1 MAAEPPWGTS
11 RFGLNLQDLAAEPR
25 RRLWAGGWRRWTFP
39 ALWLVYLAQTAGGVS
54 RHAGGGWAV
63 VGYVIVAAF
72 AATYLLAIGAGW
84 AEQDAWFYGLYAGGF
99 ALTAAEAFLAR
110 SDAFVFF
117 IYLGVLTVAGVRRY
131 AAPIVAAMAAVT
143 LIVPAVTPGWGGPD
157 YADALVIVLVGFA
170 MYAFFAV
177 LQSNAELATARAEV
191 ARLAAENERTR
202 IARDLHDL
210 LGHSLTTI
218 TIKAGLARRL
228 AERGNHDRA
237 GTEIAEVEQL
247 SRRTLADVRAAV
259 AGHRDVTVTGELATA
274 REVLRAAGVEAEL
287 PGSVDVVDPTLS
299 ELFGWVLR
307 EAVTNVV
314 RHARATRCTVLL
326 GPSWI
331 EVTAN
336 GRGGMAGAGHGLT
349 GLRERVAAAAGTVH
363 VGPAHPGWRVRVDVP
378 SPPAGAAQP
387 DGGPV
392 LAADADVPAAR

>member
-1 MAAEPPWGTS
+1 MTDEPCGTN
-11 RFGLNLQDLAAEPR
+11 RFGLNLQALAAEPR

-39 ALWLVYLAQTAGGVS
+39 GLWLVYLAQTAGGVS
-54 RHAGGGWAV
+54 RHSSGAWAV

-84 AEQDAWFYGLYAGGF
+84 AQQDAWFYGLYLGGF

-110 SDAFVFF
+110 TDAFVFF
-117 IYLGVLTVAGVRRY
+117 IYLGVLTVAGLRRY
-131 AAPIVAAMAAVT
+131 AAPIVAAMAAIT
-143 LIVPAVTPGWGGPD
+143 LIVPAVAPGWGGPD
-157 YADALVIVLVGFA
+157 YTDALVIVLVAFA

-218 TIKAGLARRL
+218 TVKAGLARRL
-228 AERGNHDRA
+228 AERGQHDRA

-274 REVLRAAGVEAEL
+274 REVLRAAGIEAEL
-287 PGSVDVVDPTLS
+287 PGSVDVVDPTRS

-314 RHARATRCTVLL
+314 RHARATTCTVRL
-326 GPSWI
+326 GRTWI
-331 EVTAN
+331 EVADD
-336 GRGGMAGAGHGLT
+336 GRGSTAGAGNGLA
-349 GLRERVAAAAGTVH
+349 GLRERVAAAGGTVL
-363 VGPAHPGWRVRVDVP
+363 VGPARPGWRVRVDVP
-378 SPPAGAAQP
+378 DRAGDAAGH
-387 DGGPV
+387 DGGPD
-392 LAADADVPAAR
+392 AAAEAGVPAVR